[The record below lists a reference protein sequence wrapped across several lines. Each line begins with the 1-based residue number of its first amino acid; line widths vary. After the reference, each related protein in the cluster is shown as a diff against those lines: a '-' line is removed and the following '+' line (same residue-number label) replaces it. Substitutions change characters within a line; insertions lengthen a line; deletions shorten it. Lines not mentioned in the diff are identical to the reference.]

1 MNTKTDEGLYEK
13 ARKLFISK
21 ASIDEFAG
29 WATPRQVDAVHR
41 LLDTELANRE
51 RAKHDRL
58 LRRARFP
65 VVKGLDGYDFTNV
78 RLPDGY
84 MLDELLGLGF
94 IPRAQDLV
102 FYGKTGRGKTH
113 LAIGLGMKAIDMG
126 LGVRFHQTAELVL
139 QLGKAKRDGTL
150 ETMLRDIGRADL
162 IILDEFGYVPFDID
176 GARLL
181 YRIRS
186 IYFTDLE
193 IEKLIDYVSNSVELL
208 GEAEDTWERTAEDM
222 ENGLGSAIRKLYK
235 GRRGEKIYAKYKT
248 KRGKS
253 KR

>member
-78 RLPDGY
+78 RLPCFASIFLKQFLHYLSAVWAAGFQQ
-84 MLDELLGLGF
+84 ELHHMTAQTRTGTGPPCLY
-94 IPRAQDLV
+94 IP
-102 FYGKTGRGKTH
+102 
-113 LAIGLGMKAIDMG
+113 
-126 LGVRFHQTAELVL
+126 
-139 QLGKAKRDGTL
+139 
-150 ETMLRDIGRADL
+150 ET
-162 IILDEFGYVPFDID
+162 
-176 GARLL
+176 
-181 YRIRS
+181 
-186 IYFTDLE
+186 
-193 IEKLIDYVSNSVELL
+193 
-208 GEAEDTWERTAEDM
+208 
-222 ENGLGSAIRKLYK
+222 
-235 GRRGEKIYAKYKT
+235 
-248 KRGKS
+248 
-253 KR
+253 